1 MRESFAGFTLV
12 EMLIVVSVLV
22 FLTAFLLSSNKSGQS
37 QIALFR
43 EQTKLIG
50 VLNQAKAMTL
60 ERTGGACGF
69 GVYFPAA
76 AEGESRRQYLLFQD
90 NPSPTGGCPGDER
103 YSGEIEKISSFTMDA
118 RISFT
123 APLPNTSIVFIA
135 PYLETNLNGTAD
147 IVIQNLDGRR
157 AAIFVTAGGQIGSLG
172 N

>member
-1 MRESFAGFTLV
+1 MKDSLSGFTLV

-22 FLTAFLLSSNKSGQS
+22 FLTVFLLSSNKSGQS

-60 ERTGGACGF
+60 ERTGAACGF

-76 AEGESRRQYLLFQD
+76 PDGQSRHQYILFQD
-90 NPSPTGGCPGDER
+90 NPSPLGGCPGDKR
-103 YSGEIEKISSFTMDA
+103 YSGENEKISSFTMDA
-118 RISFT
+118 RISFI
-123 APLPNTSIVFIA
+123 APLPNTSIVFSA
-135 PYLETNLNGTAD
+135 PYLETNINGT
-147 IVIQNLDGRR
+147 INIIIQNLDGRR
-157 AAIFVTAGGQIGSLG
+157 ASLFVTAGGQIGSLE